1 MGMDMRMRMRMHTL
15 MNPLPLSPPVLSL
28 AIPELA
34 ALLQLASPAL
44 PVGAFSYSS
53 GLEAAVEHGLV
64 TDAASAQ
71 DWIRDGLREVVGRAD
86 LPLLQRFHAG
96 WCAGHLQA
104 ITDWN
109 AWHLASRESAEL
121 RSETE
126 QMGWSLVQ
134 LIERLAWG
142 NAERRA
148 ALRALQPVGFP
159 CAYAF
164 AAAAIGT
171 SYEAAATAF
180 CFGWTE
186 NQVTAAIK
194 SVPLGQ
200 TSGQKILFSLRSEI
214 AAAINAAAGLRDD
227 EIVSFAPQLG
237 ILSSRHA
244 LQYSRIFRS

>member
-1 MGMDMRMRMRMHTL
+1 MRTGTL
-15 MNPLPLSPPVLSL
+15 MNL
-28 AIPELA
+28 AIPELT

-64 TDAASAQ
+64 TDAASTQ
-71 DWIRDGLREVVGRAD
+71 DWIRDGLREVVGRAE
-86 LPLLQRFHAG
+86 LPLLKRFHAA
-96 WCAGHLQA
+96 WCAGDLQA
-104 ITDWN
+104 VKDWN

-121 RSETE
+121 RGETE

-134 LIERLAWG
+134 LIDRLAWD
-142 NAERRA
+142 NPEHRA
-148 ALRALQPVGFP
+148 ALQALQPVGFP

-164 AAAAIGT
+164 AAAASGT
-171 SYEAAATAF
+171 GYEPTATAF
-180 CFGWTE
+180 CFGWME
-186 NQVTAAIK
+186 NQVMAAIK

-200 TSGQKILFSLRSEI
+200 TAGQEILFSLRPEI
-214 AAAINAAAGLRDD
+214 AVAISAAAGLKDD
-227 EIVSFAPQLG
+227 DIVSFTPQLG

>member
-1 MGMDMRMRMRMHTL
+1 MRMRTQTHTP
-15 MNPLPLSPPVLSL
+15 MNPPTPPPPALSL

-64 TDAASAQ
+64 TDAASTR
-71 DWIRDGLREVVGRAD
+71 DWIRDGLREVLGRAE
-86 LPLLQRFHAG
+86 LPLLKRFHAG
-96 WCAGHLQA
+96 WSAGDLQA
-104 ITDWN
+104 VAGWN

-134 LIERLAWG
+134 LIDRLAWD
-142 NAERRA
+142 NPERRA

-164 AAAAIGT
+164 AAAAIET

-180 CFGWTE
+180 CFGWAE
-186 NQVTAAIK
+186 NQVIAAIK

-200 TSGQKILFSLRSEI
+200 TTGQNILFSLRLEI
-214 AAAINAAAGLRDD
+214 GAAVSAAAGLRDD

>member
-1 MGMDMRMRMRMHTL
+1 MRIPTPIL
-15 MNPLPLSPPVLSL
+15 MNRLPRPCPTLSL
-28 AIPELA
+28 ALPELA

-53 GLEAAVEHGLV
+53 GLEAAVEHRLV
-64 TDAASAQ
+64 TDAASTR
-71 DWIRDGLREVVGRAD
+71 DWIRDGLRDVVGRGE

-96 WCAGHLQA
+96 WCAGDLQVV
-104 ITDWN
+104 TDWN
-109 AWHLASRESAEL
+109 AWYLASRESAEL
-121 RSETE
+121 RGETE

-134 LIERLAWG
+134 LIGHLAWG
-142 NAERRA
+142 HPEHRA

-164 AAAAIGT
+164 AAAAVGT

-180 CFGWTE
+180 CFSWAE
-186 NQVTAAIK
+186 NQVMAAIK

-200 TSGQKILFSLRSEI
+200 TAGQKILFSLRPEM
-214 AAAINAAAGLRDD
+214 AAAINLAAGLRDD
-227 EIVSFAPQLG
+227 EVVSFAPQLG